1 MAEETTEKSVEEVK
15 EKKTDAKSRGLRTLL
30 QTVIASV
37 LTFLGALGAD
47 MAVPGFELDLQL
59 ASVGLGIAVLAPVL
73 AYLQR
78 MADK

>member
-1 MAEETTEKSVEEVK
+1 MSEMHVPDDTQTTV
-15 EKKTDAKSRGLRTLL
+15 KTDAKSRGLRTLL

-47 MAVPGFELDLQL
+47 MTVPGFELDLQL

-78 MADK
+78 LAGK

>member
-1 MAEETTEKSVEEVK
+1 MAEETPEKPVEEVK

-78 MADK
+78 LAGK

>member
-1 MAEETTEKSVEEVK
+1 MAEETPEKPVEEVK

-78 MADK
+78 MAGK

>member
-1 MAEETTEKSVEEVK
+1 MAEETPEKPVEEVK

-78 MADK
+78 MVGK

>member
-1 MAEETTEKSVEEVK
+1 MAEETPEKPVEEDK

-78 MADK
+78 MAGK

>member
-1 MAEETTEKSVEEVK
+1 MAEETPEKPVEEVK

-59 ASVGLGIAVLAPVL
+59 AGVGLGIAVLAPVL

-78 MADK
+78 LAGK

>member
-1 MAEETTEKSVEEVK
+1 MAEETSEKPVEEVK

-78 MADK
+78 MAGK

>member
-1 MAEETTEKSVEEVK
+1 VAEETPEKPVEEVK

-78 MADK
+78 MAGK

>member
-1 MAEETTEKSVEEVK
+1 MAEETPEKPDEEVK

-59 ASVGLGIAVLAPVL
+59 ASVGLGIAVLALLL

-78 MADK
+78 LAGK

>member
-1 MAEETTEKSVEEVK
+1 MAEETPEKPDEEVK

-78 MADK
+78 LAGK

>member
-1 MAEETTEKSVEEVK
+1 MAEETSEKLVEEVK

-78 MADK
+78 MAGK

>member
-1 MAEETTEKSVEEVK
+1 MAEETPEKPIEEVK
-15 EKKTDAKSRGLRTLL
+15 EKKSDAKSRGLRTLL

-59 ASVGLGIAVLAPVL
+59 AGVGLGIAVLAPVL

-78 MADK
+78 LAGK

>member
-1 MAEETTEKSVEEVK
+1 MAEETTEKPVEEIK

-59 ASVGLGIAVLAPVL
+59 AGVGLGIAVLAPVL

-78 MADK
+78 LAGK

>member
-1 MAEETTEKSVEEVK
+1 VAEETTEKPIEEVK

-78 MADK
+78 MAGK